1 MMGHEICFNGEIGL
15 MIPKSLLLPR
25 LTLSTVM
32 HLPLSASAVTVYIT
46 EWRTKYRRE
55 MNLLD
60 NATNAKAVDSLLN
73 FETVSSAHVIT
84 PEKLQLK
91 YCLTIYGM
99 SLVRR
104 QRCFPSKTI
113 SGSRSFL

>member
-1 MMGHEICFNGEIGL
+1 MMGHKICFYGEIWPI
-15 MIPKSLLLPR
+15 IPKLFLLP
-25 LTLSTVM
+25 LLILSTVL
-32 HLPLSASAVTVYIT
+32 HLSLSVSAVTVYIT

-73 FETVSSAHVIT
+73 FETVSLVYPIT

-91 YCLTIYGM
+91 YCLTLYGM

-113 SGSRSFL
+113 SRSRSFS